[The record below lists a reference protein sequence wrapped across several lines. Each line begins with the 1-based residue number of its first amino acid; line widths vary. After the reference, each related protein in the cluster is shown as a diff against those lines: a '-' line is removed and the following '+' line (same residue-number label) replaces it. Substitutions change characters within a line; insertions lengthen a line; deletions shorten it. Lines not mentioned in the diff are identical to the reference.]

1 MRKYGG
7 LAQMGQGVVIWT
19 LLGRNLSLAGAGD
32 IVCRWS
38 TGVMEEQ
45 WGGQEF
51 LGGVEWEGRMFL
63 RDHRNCRKKVKV
75 PQV

>member
-1 MRKYGG
+1 
-7 LAQMGQGVVIWT
+7 MGQGVVIWT

-32 IVCRWS
+32 IVCRRS
-38 TGVMEEQ
+38 TGEMEEQ

>member
-32 IVCRWS
+32 IALS
-38 TGVMEEQ
+38 A
-45 WGGQEF
+45 
-51 LGGVEWEGRMFL
+51 GGVQGRWRSSGEGRNFWDEL
-63 RDHRNCRKKVKV
+63 NGRK
-75 PQV
+75 

>member
-1 MRKYGG
+1 
-7 LAQMGQGVVIWT
+7 MGQGVVICT

-51 LGGVEWEGRMFL
+51 LGRVEWEGSFFL
-63 RDHRNCRKKVKV
+63 RDPGIFMTKVKV

>member
-1 MRKYGG
+1 
-7 LAQMGQGVVIWT
+7 MGQGVVIWT

-51 LGGVEWEGRMFL
+51 LGGVEWEGGCF
-63 RDHRNCRKKVKV
+63 
-75 PQV
+75 

>member
-1 MRKYGG
+1 
-7 LAQMGQGVVIWT
+7 MGQGVVIWT

-51 LGGVEWEGRMFL
+51 LGRVEWEGRRFL
-63 RDHRNCRKKVKV
+63 RDPGIFRKKGKV